1 MTSTSIGS
9 VQGQSLALLE
19 QIERDPLIGAVIAGS
34 ASREEYIRFLAA
46 TYHYVR
52 WSGPLLAATAAG
64 LERHGR
70 HAWLVAVLAEK
81 AQEESPHDRWVLDD
95 LRACGHNARLVT
107 TAEPP
112 VSVTAYV
119 HWSLTLAEAGS
130 VAFLGAAYALELIS
144 MRRARLAADNL
155 RARSAIPGIAGA
167 VSFLAGHGD
176 ADVAHLAA
184 LDQILERIDDPADT
198 AEMALSA
205 AVLRTVYPRFFVGG
219 SRVGRNLVAVGA

>member
-1 MTSTSIGS
+1 MIG
-9 VQGQSLALLE
+9 GT
-19 QIERDPLIGAVIAGS
+19 
-34 ASREEYIRFLAA
+34 ASREEYIRFLSA

-70 HAWLVAVLAEK
+70 HRWLVAVLADK
-81 AQEESPHDRWVLDD
+81 AEQESPHDRWVLDD
-95 LRACGHNARLVT
+95 LRACGHNPRLVT
-107 TAEPP
+107 TADPP

-119 HWSLTLAEAGS
+119 DWSLTLADQGS

-144 MRRARLAADNL
+144 MRRAKLAAGNL
-155 RARSAIPGIAGA
+155 CARSAIPGIAQA

-176 ADVAHLAA
+176 ADVEHLAA
-184 LDQILERIDDPADT
+184 LDQVLDRIDNPADC

-205 AVLRTVYPRFFVGG
+205 AVLRTLYPRFFGG
-219 SRVGRNLVAVGA
+219 GPRAGRNLMALGA